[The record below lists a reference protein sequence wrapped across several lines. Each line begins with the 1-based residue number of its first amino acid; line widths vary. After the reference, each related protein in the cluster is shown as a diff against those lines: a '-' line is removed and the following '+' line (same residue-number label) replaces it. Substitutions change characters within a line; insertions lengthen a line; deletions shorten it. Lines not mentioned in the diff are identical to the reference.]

1 MTLLS
6 RSQLAKKVHVN
17 IETLRYYERR
27 GLIPEPQR
35 KESGYRQYSP
45 DYVVRIHFIQK
56 AKALGFTLEE
66 IKELLLLR
74 VDPQTSCDQVR
85 ERAEIKM
92 AEMDKKIADLQKMKS
107 ALQML
112 TASCHSGGPKGECPI
127 LEALESE
134 QFILKG

>member
-1 MTLLS
+1 MNQLN
-6 RSQLAKKVHVN
+6 RSQLAKAVNVN

-35 KESGYRQYSP
+35 KSSGYRQYSP
-45 DYVVRIHFIQK
+45 DYVVRLHFIQK

-66 IKELLLLR
+66 IKELLSLR

-85 ERAEIKM
+85 KRAEAKLSEIEQKM
-92 AEMDKKIADLQKMKS
+92 AALKTMKNALQKL
-107 ALQML
+107 A
-112 TASCHSGGPKGECPI
+112 ASCHSGNPTSECPI

-134 QFILKG
+134 GFTL